1 MSEIV
6 DMEFTEA
13 TDKISRLYPP
23 ALARFKAGLEK
34 AGFTP
39 TESFQ
44 LVAIYL
50 KLLVSLV
57 FEQDECSVDEE
68 DDEDDEK
75 EERGFDL

>member
-1 MSEIV
+1 MSDIV

-34 AGFTP
+34 SGFTP
-39 TESFQ
+39 AESFQ

-57 FEQDECSVDEE
+57 FEQDESQDESDEREDEE
-68 DDEDDEK
+68 G
-75 EERGFDL
+75 GFDL